1 VTKHNLEET
10 ARALVA
16 AGKGILA
23 ADESV
28 STITKRFDTLHIPST
43 AESRRAYREML
54 FTTQELARFIS
65 GVIMYDETIRQKSS
79 RGLPL
84 AEALAIQGVHT
95 GAKPLA
101 GYPDEIVTEGLDGLR
116 DRVRTLAPFRRE
128 FPE

>member
-43 AESRRAYREML
+43 AETRRAYREML
-54 FTTQELARFIS
+54 FTTQALARFIS
-65 GVIMYDETIRQKSS
+65 GVPLYDETIRQTTQGGEK
-79 RGLPL
+79 L
-84 AEALAIQGVHT
+84 AETLTHAGIMPGISVAVAPGSLVRRLNRGVLA
-95 GAKPLA
+95 
-101 GYPDEIVTEGLDGLR
+101 
-116 DRVRTLAPFRRE
+116 
-128 FPE
+128 